1 MAASGSRPRIAVI
14 VVSANSARW
23 LRPCLTTVLE
33 HAGDVD
39 LDLVVVDSGCTDG
52 THALVERE
60 FPDARV
66 VRCENRGFA
75 HANNQAPRTVDA
87 DWVLV
92 PQSGHGSARGLAGRP
107 RGRLRSR
114 SSVGLVGVRQV
125 TADGRLF
132 LPTIRRFPNAVR
144 SLFEALG
151 WSGTPSAR
159 RGSASVSWTC
169 PSTSWTWSATGRQAP
184 SCSYAARR
192 CRAPGSWTSGSFS
205 TARRQ
210 TCACASSA
218 GWQSGTCRR

>member
-1 MAASGSRPRIAVI
+1 MRATSTSTSSSSTAVAPTVRTPSSSGSSRMR
-14 VVSANSARW
+14 VSCGVRTVASLTQTTRRCGRW
-23 LRPCLTTVLE
+23 TPTGCWFLNPDTEVLE
-33 HAGDVD
+33 GSLGD
-39 LDLVVVDSGCTDG
+39 LADG
-52 THALVERE
+52 
-60 FPDARV
+60 
-66 VRCENRGFA
+66 
-75 HANNQAPRTVDA
+75 
-87 DWVLV
+87 
-92 PQSGHGSARGLAGRP
+92 
-107 RGRLRSR
+107 LRSR

-132 LPTIRRFPNAVR
+132 PTIRRFPNAVR

-210 TCACASSA
+210 TCACASSGRA
-218 GWQSGTCRR
+218 GGSGTCRR